1 MLASHHAQAFIKL
14 SPHNSNKPKN
24 ELKKA
29 TRNTL
34 STNAMDPV
42 QVKPEEPRLCTRR
55 TKAATP
61 SYWTFLTQK
70 LPTNHQEADSSSHG
84 FEAFSYTRRALHG
97 HSTLQIIVDN
107 HKGHLSALPEHG
119 FVVSAQQRGVDPSI
133 NKGERRWSSCCPC
146 LTSSSRT
153 KTSHHSDV
161 YSIFLNDEVISDNRH
176 ERSLTSFE
184 LDMLLDG
191 SERSVGSNHSLDR
204 SPRRPRRRVFLEA

>member
-1 MLASHHAQAFIKL
+1 M
-14 SPHNSNKPKN
+14 N
-24 ELKKA
+24 
-29 TRNTL
+29 
-34 STNAMDPV
+34 PV

-61 SYWTFLTQK
+61 PSYWTFLTQK
-70 LPTNHQEADSSSHG
+70 LPHNNEEADSWSHG

-107 HKGHLSALPEHG
+107 HKGHLSALSEQG
-119 FVVSAQQRGVDPSI
+119 FVVSGAQQRGVDPSI
-133 NKGERRWSSCCPC
+133 NKGERRWSSCCPLASC
-146 LTSSSRT
+146 SRT

-161 YSIFLNDEVISDNRH
+161 YSILLNDEELPDNRH

-191 SERSVGSNHSLDR
+191 SERSAGSNHSLDR